1 VRYLILSDIH
11 ANWEALQAVLRDAQG
26 DYDEILCCG
35 DLVGYGA
42 DPNLVVDWAR
52 QRAKLVVRGNHD
64 KACTGLDDLEWFNPV
79 ARSAATWTIAS
90 LTPDNLSYLRDLPK
104 GPVVLDSFQILHG
117 SPLDEDDYL
126 VSNFA
131 VTQIVPYLERQ
142 VSFFGHTHIQGGF
155 LCRGDEVLRLAKR
168 RAKRAARPSRSS
180 GMCCTSS
187 IPDRSGSPE
196 TGTPAPATSSTLRTS
211 GGSSSGASLRRS
223 RGASQDPRRR
233 PLRTAGRPARD
244 RRLTNRCVSPAAPAP
259 ALWAGNS
266 APPLHRQDWE
276 RRRAGRLPL
285 VAAYGL
291 SPDV

>member
-90 LTPDNLSYLRDLPK
+90 LTPDNLSYLRNLPR
-104 GPVVLDSFQILHG
+104 GPAVLDSFQILHG

-155 LCRGDEVLRLAKR
+155 LCRGDEVLRLA
-168 RAKRAARPSRSS
+168 RPEGEESRKAFEIERDVLYLINPGSV
-180 GMCCTSS
+180 GQ
-187 IPDRSGSPE
+187 PRDR
-196 TGTPAPATSSTLRTS
+196 
-211 GGSSSGASLRRS
+211 
-223 RGASQDPRRR
+223 DPRAGYLIYAPDERR
-233 PLRTAGRPARD
+233 VEF
-244 RRLTNRCVSPAAPAP
+244 RRVPYDVPAAQAKIRD
-259 ALWAGNS
+259 A
-266 APPLHRQDWE
+266 
-276 RRRAGRLPL
+276 
-285 VAAYGL
+285 GL
-291 SPDV
+291 SALLADRLEIGG